1 MKSIDSLTTPTIL
14 KSLTY
19 VLISISVILFL
30 SLFLP
35 WRQTVSGEG
44 QVTVFSP
51 MQRPQTI
58 HSQIDAKISK
68 WYVNEGDIVK
78 EGTLLLELD
87 ELNPQYLDTNQLDNL
102 MGQRFALLNQR
113 TATQRLISSLSQ
125 QTESFITMKGIAM
138 PSANL
143 QIEQQSDRLTASEQK
158 YNASQQNFK
167 TAELNYER
175 RKQLFE
181 KGLNSKRDLEL
192 AELVYVQA
200 QSDLRAS
207 QADLDIAR
215 RSVSMSRLDSNKV
228 SAETSLKV
236 QEAEARSAQAFEK
249 LANIDSSLYKID
261 IELANLQSRIQQR
274 TIYAPTSGQ
283 VTRLATSGYSE
294 TIKAGAELAT
304 IVPET
309 SDQAV
314 EIYVPDYFAPL
325 VSVGRQVRLQFS
337 GWPGFQFGGWPSVSL
352 GTFAGK
358 VAVIDAVAD
367 DKNQYRILIKPDHK
381 RIEETIDEKWPEPN
395 ILRPGTKAV
404 AWIILDEVP
413 VWYELWRIINGFPP
427 TIMENPSKTRTRAV
441 KKK

>member
-1 MKSIDSLTTPTIL
+1 MKSIDNLQTPVIL

-19 VLISISVILFL
+19 VLISMFVVFFF

-68 WYVNEGDIVK
+68 WHVNEGDVVK
-78 EGTLLLELD
+78 EGDLLLELD
-87 ELNPQYLDTNQLDNL
+87 ELNPQYLDKNQLNSL
-102 MGQRFALLNQR
+102 EGQKLALLNQR
-113 TATQRLISSLSQ
+113 SATQRLINSLDQ
-125 QTESFITMKGIAM
+125 QTESLTTMKRIAM
-138 PSANL
+138 PNADF
-143 QIEQQSDRLTASEQK
+143 QIDQSSDKLTASEQK
-158 YNASQQNFK
+158 YNASQQNLK
-167 TAELNYER
+167 TAQLNYER

-192 AELVYVQA
+192 AELAYVQA
-200 QSDLRAS
+200 QSDLNAS
-207 QADLDIAR
+207 QAELDIAR
-215 RSVSMSRLDSNKV
+215 RSVSISRLDSSKV
-228 SAETSLKV
+228 TAETSLKV
-236 QEAEARSAQAFEK
+236 QEAEARSAQSFEK
-249 LANIDSSLYKID
+249 LATIDSSLYKID

-274 TIYAPTSGQ
+274 TIYSPINGQ

-304 IVPET
+304 VVPET

-314 EIYVPDYFAPL
+314 EVYVSDYFAPL

-337 GWPGFQFGGWPSVSL
+337 GWPGFQFGGWPSVAL

-367 DKNQYRILIKPDHK
+367 DKNQYRILIKPDYK
-381 RIEETIDEKWPEPN
+381 DVEGNVEGEWPKPN

-413 VWYELWRIINGFPP
+413 LWYELWRILNGFPP
-427 TIMENPSKTRTRAV
+427 TIMENPSKTRAGAI